1 MRTAEEIRRL
11 KVLRDL
17 PAVQNENHARA
28 RGTLFRHA
36 LRLDFSEDFI
46 MNNVPYQD
54 ILLEISPADLESLT
68 NTTACLDFMVQEA
81 QLFGFTAEKLQDSPG
96 IRIFNPIS

>member
-1 MRTAEEIRRL
+1 MRSAEEIRRVKL
-11 KVLRDL
+11 LRDL
-17 PAVQNENHARA
+17 PAIQNENHARA